1 MSIVLR
7 SGMSLGEMS
16 AENDAN
22 FLRNCFV
29 STGLIQNARDVSNS
43 KSILLGR
50 TGSGKS
56 AILLEIEKTEENV
69 IRIDPESLSLNYIS
83 NSDIIKFFEN
93 LDIKMDVFYQLLWR
107 HIFAVELIKS
117 KQKLHDEKQTRSW
130 VANLFSN
137 LGGNPQ
143 KKKALEYLFEFG
155 DSFWADTE
163 ERVREVVRGI
173 ESKFEGQAGFDL
185 KSLIAKFSSTG
196 KVTDSETLSEIKDVV
211 HKAQKVVD
219 GVQIQELENVI
230 NLLSQD
236 IFKDKHEKF
245 YIIIDDLDV
254 DWTHNHIRF
263 KLIRALIET
272 IRKFRRME
280 NVKILISMRS
290 DLLYT
295 VLEKTK
301 SSGFQAEKYDDLF
314 QPIVWSWNSLRDLAD
329 QRIRYLF
336 KDQYTTKPVTL
347 NDVLAQKVG
356 DNEGFQYILERTLDR
371 PRDVISYM
379 NECFEV
385 GVGQHKMSN
394 KVIRDAEAL
403 YSVKRLRSLS
413 DEWRE
418 AFGDIEPLCRYLKKL
433 GARFQISD
441 IDKGKID
448 DLCITVFD
456 GTGDDVVERALHL
469 ECEAYMNGTMTLEG
483 VRSAYLN
490 IMYIVGAIGVKM
502 DTFSSYEW
510 SYENHPTLDANR
522 ISDSAKF
529 RVHPML
535 FKGLGIYADPKS
547 VS

>member
-1 MSIVLR
+1 MSIILR
-7 SGMSLGEMS
+7 SGMNLGEMS
-16 AENDAN
+16 AENDRK
-22 FLRNCFV
+22 FLHECFV
-29 STGLIQNARDVSNS
+29 QTGLLGNARDVSSS
-43 KSILLGR
+43 KSILVGR

-56 AILLEIEKTEENV
+56 AILLEIENSEENV

-83 NSDIIKFFEN
+83 NSDIIRFFEDH
-93 LDIKMDVFYQLLWR
+93 DIKMDVFYQLLWR

-117 KQKLHDEKQTRSW
+117 KQKLHDEKQTKNW
-130 VANLFSN
+130 VQNLFIN

-163 ERVREVVRGI
+163 ERIREVIRNI
-173 ESKFEGQAGFDL
+173 ESRFEGQAGFDL
-185 KSLIAKFSSTG
+185 KGWISGFGKSTNAQ
-196 KVTDSETLSEIKDVV
+196 TLSEVKEVI

-236 IFKDKHEKF
+236 IFKDKHEKY

-254 DWTHNHIRF
+254 DWTHSHIRF
-263 KLIRALIET
+263 KLIRALIDT
-272 IRKFRRME
+272 IRKFRRLE

-290 DLLYT
+290 DLLHT

-301 SSGFQAEKYDDLF
+301 SSGFQAEKYEDLF
-314 QPIVWSWNSLRDLAD
+314 QPIVWSWDGLREVAD

-336 KDQYTTKPVTL
+336 RDQYTNRIITI
-347 NDVLAQKVG
+347 NDVVAQKVG
-356 DNEGFQYILERTLDR
+356 DSEGFQYILERTLDR

-385 GVGQHKMSN
+385 GAGQHKMSN

-403 YSVKRLRSLS
+403 YSTKRLRSLS

-418 AFGDIEPLCRYLKKL
+418 AFGDIEPLCKFLKKM
-433 GARFQISD
+433 GAKFHISEFDKAKADELCLSILDGVEED
-441 IDKGKID
+441 IKI
-448 DLCITVFD
+448 
-456 GTGDDVVERALHL
+456 RAMNP
-469 ECEAYMNGTMTLEG
+469 EC
-483 VRSAYLN
+483 SAYLN
-490 IMYIVGAIGVKM
+490 GTMSEIGIRDSYLSIMYTVGVVGVKM
-502 DTFSSYEW
+502 DPFSTYEW
-510 SYENHPTLDANR
+510 SYRNHPTLDLSR
-522 ISDSAKF
+522 MSDTTKF

-535 FKGLGIYADPKS
+535 FKSLGIYADPKS
-547 VS
+547 AS